1 MATIQLFLEVTIQ
14 KNDPNWY
21 DHLTSALKNYCATDQ
36 VVIVRQ
42 NESKAA
48 QIDISYELQNASLNE
63 IESIVTNSGTSIT
76 ALNIHLLSPITGF
89 ADPYHASAVSLPLQ
103 ENLKKIP
110 GVLGGGISSNGEI
123 KMELDPFAK
132 DKQKIMEDVLKIL
145 PLKKNNS

>member
-1 MATIQLFLEVTIQ
+1 MATTQLFLNVIIQ
-14 KNDPNWY
+14 ENDPNWY
-21 DHLTSALKNYCATDQ
+21 ENLASALKNYCATEQ

-63 IESIVTNSGTSIT
+63 IESIVTNSGVSV
-76 ALNIHLLSPITGF
+76 ASVNIHLPTPITGF

-123 KMELDPFAK
+123 KIELDSSAK
-132 DKQKIMEDVLKIL
+132 DKQKILEDVLKIL
-145 PLKKNNS
+145 PLKKE